1 VIPRS
6 LRAALAPALLLAACG
21 TSTTAGAPDAA
32 SSAPPLAGAPPE
44 GERVEAILAIEHRR
58 AEGEIIA
65 ADQQSRSVA
74 LRRAA
79 ARAAARIGGEA
90 ARAALL
96 RALADE
102 DEEVVAWAAYGLG
115 FTCKAHEKEHVS
127 ALVSRALSRSGDPGR
142 APAVPAASA
151 SAAPAPAA
159 PPGLDALRAIAR
171 AIGKCAAEESE
182 PTLVAW
188 LAGPRDRAVAAA
200 YALGDLGAG
209 KQKLREETL
218 AALLNLAAGSA
229 SSPPL
234 PDALFPVGRLE
245 HVPLTVVDRIRE
257 VATARLAEAG
267 DARIFAVR
275 ALGRGGDDAA
285 PELERV
291 LTAGSAFSASERAE
305 AARSLKRLGKAG
317 QLALVRALPGL
328 VPRADPV
335 ALTGLVGDD
344 FGVLL
349 TLLES
354 LDAPGGA
361 KKSLLELASLAPPP
375 AAPPAI
381 ARRLSWLRCAA
392 ARLLAGDD
400 IRDKLLA
407 ACDLA
412 TPEGALPADA
422 SKVGSIGGRAL
433 VQALAKGEIK
443 GGRAITFRQIAKSG
457 ELRAREAALE
467 LLESH
472 DELSDAAAL
481 LTEALSAKEPGLI
494 GTAAEVLSK
503 QPQRAGDAASAGKVK
518 KPRKK
523 KGAKN
528 DDEPPSEGALAPSP
542 ALVKA
547 LLEVLGRQ
555 TIGDDPETCDGV
567 IDAAGALALK
577 EARPRLEELCRSP
590 YPTTR
595 EHAQKALAL
604 LGGEKRVCEPPA
616 GGGPAPAELAALV
629 RAPTTLRFDT
639 DVGPLAMTLDPAL
652 APVIVTRV
660 VALARA
666 GYYDG
671 MIVHRVVPGFVT
683 QFGAPFGDGSG
694 GPEGKPAVRCETSP
708 LPFLPMA
715 VGVALAGRDTGSSQ
729 IFVTHTR
736 TPHLDGQY
744 AIIGGATGPWA
755 SFVDGDLIRGVKVS
769 P

>member
-1 VIPRS
+1 MIPRS
-6 LRAALAPALLLAACG
+6 LRGPAVALFLLLAACG
-21 TSTTAGAPDAA
+21 NPSAPAAPDAA
-32 SSAPPLAGAPPE
+32 LSAPPIAAAPAE
-44 GERVEAILAIEHRR
+44 GERLQAILTAEHRR
-58 AEGEIIA
+58 SDATITI
-65 ADQQSRSVA
+65 ADQQSRSVEI
-74 LRRAA
+74 RRAA
-79 ARAAARIGGEA
+79 TRALARIGGEG
-90 ARAALL
+90 ARAGLL

-102 DEEVVAWAAYGLG
+102 DEQVIAWAATGLA
-115 FTCKAHEKEHVS
+115 FTCKTHEKEHVS
-127 ALVSRALSRSGDPGR
+127 ALVSRALSRG
-142 APAVPAASA
+142 AEPANGAA
-151 SAAPAPAA
+151 AAPAPAA
-159 PPGLDALRAIAR
+159 PPSLDAIRAIAR
-171 AIGKCAAEESE
+171 AVGRCAAEESE

-188 LAGPRDRAVAAA
+188 LAGPRDRAIAAA

-209 KQKLREETL
+209 KQRLREETL

-234 PDALFPVGRLE
+234 ADALFPVGRLD

-257 VATARLAEAG
+257 VATARLAEPG

-275 ALGRGGDDAA
+275 ALGRAGDDAA

-291 LTAGSAFSASERAE
+291 LIAGGPFTPSERAE

-317 QLALVRALPGL
+317 QIALARALPGL

-335 ALTGLVGDD
+335 ALTGLIGED

-354 LDAPGGA
+354 LSAPGSA
-361 KKSLLELASLAPPP
+361 KKSLVDLASLTPPPDAPPT
-375 AAPPAI
+375 I

-400 IRDKLLA
+400 FRDKLLL

-412 TPEGALPADA
+412 TSPTDPTKL
-422 SKVGSIGGRAL
+422 GSIGGRAL
-433 VQALAKGEIK
+433 VQVLGKAELKGP
-443 GGRAITFRQIAKSG
+443 RAVVFHQIARGG

-472 DELSDAAAL
+472 DEVPDAAAL
-481 LTEALSAKEPGLI
+481 LTEALAAKEPGLI
-494 GTAAEVLSK
+494 GVAVEVLSK
-503 QPQRAGDAASAGKVK
+503 QPQRGGDAASKPR

-523 KGAKN
+523 KGN
-528 DDEPPSEGALAPSP
+528 QGDDAPPSDGALAPSP

-547 LLEVLGRQ
+547 LLEIVGRQ
-555 TIGDDPETCDGV
+555 TIGDEPETCDGV
-567 IDAAGALALK
+567 IDALGALALK
-577 EARPRLEELCRSP
+577 EAKPRLEELCRSP

-604 LGGEKRVCEPPA
+604 LGGEKRTCDPPA
-616 GGGPAPAELAALV
+616 DGGPPPAELGSLV
-629 RAPTTLRFDT
+629 HAPVTVTYDT
-639 DVGPLAMTLDPAL
+639 DVGPLSMTLDPAL

-660 VALARA
+660 VELARA

-671 MIVHRVVPGFVT
+671 MVVHRVVPGFVT

-694 GPEGKPAVRCETSP
+694 GPAGKPAVRCETSP

-744 AIIGGATGPWA
+744 AIIGNATGPWA
-755 SFVDGDLIRGVKVS
+755 SFVDGDLIRGVKIT